1 MGEGDE
7 ALGATTLAIEGDDG
21 VADFEAFDA
30 DGVLGFV
37 TGDGERVGIEGG
49 GVDVMDCH
57 GWGGWGLGVGGGWDG
72 RRGGVKGG

>member
-1 MGEGDE
+1 
-7 ALGATTLAIEGDDG
+7 
-21 VADFEAFDA
+21 
-30 DGVLGFV
+30 VLGFV